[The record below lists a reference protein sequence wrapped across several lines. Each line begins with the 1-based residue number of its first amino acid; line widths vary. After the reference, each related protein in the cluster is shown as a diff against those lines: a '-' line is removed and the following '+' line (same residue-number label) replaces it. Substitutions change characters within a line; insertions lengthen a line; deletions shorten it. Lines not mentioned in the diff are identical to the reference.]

1 MINKIVRFFLYN
13 RVVTIV
19 VLLLF
24 VLWGLIHSPFKTAI
38 NNYIPYDPVAVD
50 AIPDIGD
57 NQQIVFTNWP
67 GRSPQDIED
76 QVTYPLTTSL
86 LGIPGVK
93 SIRSNSMFGFSS
105 INIIFKDDVEF
116 YFGRTRIL
124 EKINSLPPNTLPEGV
139 QPTLGPDAT
148 AVGQVFWYTL
158 EGRDEEGNPTG
169 GWNLEELR
177 STQDFL
183 VKYALMSAD
192 GVAEVASVGGFV
204 KEYQIDVDP
213 NALKAY
219 DVTLQQ
225 VMNAVQNSNLDVGAR
240 TIEVNSAEYFVRGI
254 GYIKDLSDL
263 EESVVKVNNNI
274 PIRIKDV
281 AKVVE
286 GPSDRRGILDK
297 EGAEAVGGVVTARFG
312 ENPMLVIDHVKDKIN
327 SIQSGLPQKILEDG
341 TLSKVTIVPF
351 YDRSTLIKETIGTL
365 NEALIQEVLIT
376 VIVVLIMVWNL
387 RASVLI
393 SSLLPISVLMVFVV
407 MKYMGIVANIVSLS
421 GIAIA
426 IGTMVDIGIVMSEN
440 LIKHLDHRKGRKL
453 IQVIYD
459 ATEEV
464 SGAIVTAVATT
475 VVSFIPVFTLQASEG
490 KLFTPLAYTKTF
502 ALCASVVVALIFL
515 PSFAYYFFKSDQKKK
530 GAFLFKIISL
540 MIGVGLLFIKFTLGF
555 GVVLV
560 SLYSLFE
567 KQLKQYI
574 SEVNYDR
581 IKSGIVAFL
590 IIYLLAMDWLPLGAQ
605 ESDFKNFIFVAGLII
620 LILGGF
626 QLFIKIYPKI
636 LSKCLD
642 HKITFLSIVF
652 FIVFSG
658 ISAWQG
664 FATLFSPIQSIFS
677 SMNVDVTSSRAYQNM
692 SKAFPGIGSEFM
704 PSLSE
709 GSFLLMPTTMPN
721 AGVSEV
727 KKNLQLM
734 DMAVKSIPEVESVV
748 GKAGRTQSPLDP
760 APLSM
765 YENIINY
772 KTEYKVDEKGNRLR
786 FKVDEDGKYLKDDN
800 GNLIEDPN
808 GQYFRQWRDE
818 IQSPDD
824 IWQEIVKVTQ
834 LPGLTSAPKLQP
846 IETRLIMTQT
856 GMRAPMG
863 IKVYGPDLASIE
875 GFGIQLEQLLK
886 EVPSVK
892 KEAVFADRIVG
903 KPYLEIEIDRQ
914 KIARYG
920 MNVKDM
926 QMLLE
931 MVIGGMPL
939 TYTVEGRE
947 RFPVRLRYAR
957 EYRDNPDVLK
967 KFLVNVPLGIQVP
980 LEELAVI
987 KYTAGPQSIKSED
1000 TFLTGYV
1007 LLDKLPDYS
1016 EVQVVEEATA
1026 YIEAKIKNGDLVV
1039 PKGVS
1044 YKFSG
1049 NYENQLRASERL
1061 SIVMPICLMLIFFI
1075 LYLQFNSVKTTLMVF
1090 SGIIV
1095 AFSGGFLM
1103 LWMYSKP
1110 SFLDFTLLGT
1120 NMRALFDIGTVNL
1133 SVAVWVGFIAL
1144 FGIATDD
1151 GVLIATYLDQSFSK
1165 NAPQSVQEIRK
1176 AVLEGGMRRIR
1187 PSLMTTA
1194 TTLLAFIPILTST
1207 GRGADIM
1214 KPMAIPGFGGMTIA
1228 LLTLFV
1234 VPTLYCAVKEGA
1246 LSKSI
1251 TTNENQ

>member
-13 RVVTIV
+13 RIVTIV
-19 VLLLF
+19 MLLLVVF
-24 VLWGLIHSPFKTAI
+24 WGLMHSPFKTKI
-38 NNYIPYDPVAVD
+38 NNYIPYDPVSVD

-57 NQQIVFTNWP
+57 NQQIVFTNWS

-76 QVTYPLTTSL
+76 QITYPLTTSL

-93 SIRSNSMFGFSS
+93 SIRSNSMFGFST
-105 INIIFKDDVEF
+105 INIIFKDDIEF

-124 EKINSLPPNTLPEGV
+124 EKINSLSPGTLPEGV

-169 GWNLEELR
+169 GWDLEELR
-177 STQDFL
+177 TTQDFL

-192 GVAEVASVGGFV
+192 GVAEVASVGGHV

-219 DVTLQQ
+219 GVTLQQ
-225 VMNAVQNSNLDVGAR
+225 VMNAVRNSNLDVGAR
-240 TIEVNSAEYFVRGI
+240 TIEVNNTEYFVRGI
-254 GYIKDLSDL
+254 GYIKNLSDL
-263 EESVVKVNNNI
+263 EESVVKVNANI

-281 AKVVE
+281 AKVLE
-286 GPSDRRGILDK
+286 GPAVRRGILDK

-312 ENPMLVIDHVKDKIN
+312 ANPMLVVDHVKDKIKD
-327 SIQSGLPQKILEDG
+327 IQNGLPQKVLEDG
-341 TLSKVTIVPF
+341 TVSKMTIVPF
-351 YDRSTLIKETIGTL
+351 YDRSVLIKETLGTL
-365 NEALIQEVLIT
+365 NEALTQEILIT

-387 RASVLI
+387 RASMLI
-393 SSLLPISVLMVFVV
+393 SSLLPIAVLMVFII

-440 LIKHLDHRKGRKL
+440 LIKHLEYREDRKL
-453 IQVIYD
+453 VDLIYD
-459 ATEEV
+459 STAEV

-490 KLFTPLAYTKTF
+490 KLFTPLAFTKTF
-502 ALCASVVVALIFL
+502 ALCASVVVALVFL
-515 PSFAYYFFKSDQKKK
+515 PMFAYYFFRSNEKSK
-530 GAFLFKIISL
+530 GRLLLQICFFIFGIWLLFYSKVSL
-540 MIGVGLLFIKFTLGF
+540 GIGVILITSYNIFGEYIKGF
-555 GVVLV
+555 LPQGSYDKIRSILV
-560 SLYSLFE
+560 ALV
-567 KQLKQYI
+567 I
-574 SEVNYDR
+574 T
-581 IKSGIVAFL
+581 
-590 IIYLLAMDWLPLGAQ
+590 YLLAIDWLPLGAQ
-605 ESDFKNFIFVAGLII
+605 ESTFKNVIFVGGLIT

-626 QLFIKIYPKI
+626 QLFIYLYPK
-636 LSKCLD
+636 LLAKCLEN
-642 HKITFLSIVF
+642 KVSFLTLIFIV
-652 FIVFSG
+652 VFSG
-658 ISAWQG
+658 ISAWLG
-664 FATLFSPIQSIFS
+664 FPKLFSPFTDVGKKLG
-677 SMNVDVTSSRAYQNM
+677 VDITQTSAYKNM
-692 SKAFPGIGSEFM
+692 SALFPGIGSEFM

-721 AGVSEV
+721 AGISEV

-734 DMAVKSIPEVESVV
+734 DMAVKSIPEISSVV

-760 APLSM
+760 APISM

-772 KTEYKVDEKGNRLR
+772 KNEYKVDENGTRLR
-786 FKVDEDGKYLKDDN
+786 FKINSEGEYVRDEKGK
-800 GNLIEDPN
+800 LIEDPD
-808 GQYFRQWRDE
+808 GQYFRQWRDH
-818 IQSPDD
+818 IQSTDD
-824 IWQEIVKVTQ
+824 IWNEIVKVSS

-863 IKVYGPDLASIE
+863 IKVYGPDLATIE
-875 GFGIQLEQLLK
+875 SFGLQLEQLLK

-920 MNVKDM
+920 MNIRDM

-947 RFPVRLRYAR
+947 RFPVRMRYAR

-980 LEELAVI
+980 LEELADINYV
-987 KYTAGPQSIKSED
+987 AGPQSIKSED

-1007 LLDKLPDYS
+1007 LLDKKEGFS
-1016 EVQVVEEATA
+1016 EVQVVDQSME
-1026 YIEAKIKNGDLVV
+1026 YLQSKINSGKLVV

-1044 YKFSG
+1044 FKFSG
-1049 NYENQLRASERL
+1049 NYENQLRATKRL
-1061 SIVMPICLMLIFFI
+1061 SFVMPICLMLIFFI
-1075 LYLQFNSVKTTLMVF
+1075 LYLQFKSVRTTFMVF
-1090 SGIIV
+1090 SGIAV

-1103 LWMYSKP
+1103 LWLYSKP
-1110 SFLDFTLLGT
+1110 GFLDVTILGT
-1120 NMRALFDIGTVNL
+1120 NMQDLFNVGSVNL

-1151 GVLIATYLDQSFSK
+1151 GVLIATYLDQSFSRHQPK
-1165 NAPQSVQEIRK
+1165 TIAGIRK

-1214 KPMAIPGFGGMTIA
+1214 KPMAIPGFGGMTVA

-1234 VPTLYCAVKEGA
+1234 VPTLYCAVEEASLLK
-1246 LSKSI
+1246 SKR
-1251 TTNENQ
+1251 

>member
-1 MINKIVRFFLYN
+1 MINKVVRFFLYN

-19 VLLLF
+19 VLLMVLF
-24 VLWGLIHSPFKTAI
+24 WGLMHSPFRSAI
-38 NNYIPYDPVAVD
+38 NDYIPNNPVAVD

-76 QVTYPLTTSL
+76 QITYPLTTSL

-93 SIRSNSMFGFSS
+93 SIRSNSMFGFST

-124 EKINSLPPNTLPEGV
+124 EKINSLPVATLPEGV

-148 AVGQVFWYTL
+148 AVGQVYWYTL

-169 GWNLEELR
+169 GWDLEELR

-183 VKYALMSAD
+183 VRYALMAAD
-192 GVAEVASVGGFV
+192 GVSEVASVGGFV

-225 VMNAVQNSNLDVGAR
+225 VMNAVRNSNLDVGAR
-240 TIEVNSAEYFVRGI
+240 TIEVNNAEYFVRGI
-254 GYIKDLSDL
+254 GYIKSLNDL
-263 EESVVKVNNNI
+263 EEAVVKVNKNI
-274 PIRIKDV
+274 PIRIKDI
-281 AKVVE
+281 AKVLE
-286 GPSDRRGILDK
+286 GPAVRRGILDK

-312 ENPMLVIDHVKDKIN
+312 ANPMLVVDNVKEKIQE
-327 SIQSGLPQKILEDG
+327 IQSGLPQKTLEDG
-341 TLSKVTIVPF
+341 TISKVTIVPF
-351 YDRSTLIKETIGTL
+351 YDRSILIKETLGTL
-365 NEALIQEVLIT
+365 NEALTQEILIT

-387 RASVLI
+387 RASMLI
-393 SSLLPISVLMVFVV
+393 SSLLPIAVLIVFVV

-440 LIKHLDHRKGRKL
+440 LIKHLEYRKGRKL
-453 IQVIYD
+453 VDLIYD

-490 KLFTPLAYTKTF
+490 KLFSPLAYTKTF
-502 ALCASVVVALIFL
+502 ALCASVVVALVFL
-515 PSFAYYFFKSDQKKK
+515 PTFAYYFFRSSQKKK
-530 GAFLFKIISL
+530 ATSIFQGVSILLGVVLLFFKVS
-540 MIGVGLLFIKFTLGF
+540 IGVG
-555 GVVLV
+555 VLV
-560 SLYSLFE
+560 LSIYNIFE
-567 KQLKQYI
+567 KPIRNYLSEQL
-574 SEVNYDR
+574 YDR
-581 IKSGIVAFL
+581 FRSGIVAF
-590 IIYLLAMDWLPLGAQ
+590 IIAYMLAMDWLPLGAQ
-605 ESDFKNFIFVAGLII
+605 ESDFKNFLFVAGLIV

-626 QLFIKIYPKI
+626 QLFIILYPKI
-636 LSKCLD
+636 LAKCLD
-642 HKITFLSIVF
+642 NKVTFLSIIF
-652 FIVFSG
+652 FVVFSG
-658 ISAWQG
+658 MSAWVG
-664 FATLFSPIQSIFS
+664 FAQLFSPFTTVF
-677 SMNVDVTSSRAYQNM
+677 NTLGVDITATRPYQNM
-692 SKAFPGIGSEFM
+692 HKTFPGIGSEFM

-721 AGVSEV
+721 AGISEV

-734 DMAVKSIPEVESVV
+734 DMAVKNIPEIESVV

-772 KTEYKVDEKGNRLR
+772 KNEYKVDENGNRMR
-786 FKVDEDGKYLKDDN
+786 FKIAADGSYLRDKKGD
-800 GNLIEDPN
+800 LIQDTD
-808 GQYFRQWRDE
+808 GQYFRQWRE
-818 IQSPDD
+818 HIHSPDD
-824 IWQEIVKVTQ
+824 IWQEIVKATH

-863 IKVYGPDLASIE
+863 IKVYGPDLETIE
-875 GFGIQLEQLLK
+875 NFGIHLEKILK

-903 KPYLEIEIDRQ
+903 KPYLEIEIDRL

-920 MNVKDM
+920 MSIKDM
-926 QMLLE
+926 QTLLE

-947 RFPVRLRYAR
+947 RFPVRMRYAR
-957 EYRDNPDVLK
+957 EYRDNPDVLR

-980 LEELAVI
+980 LEELADINYV
-987 KYTAGPQSIKSED
+987 AGPQSIKSED

-1007 LLDKLPDYS
+1007 LLDKLPTYS
-1016 EVQVVEEATA
+1016 EVQVVDEATE
-1026 YIEAKIKNGDLVV
+1026 YIQSKIKEGTLVV

-1049 NYENQLRASERL
+1049 NYENQIRAAKRL
-1061 SIVMPICLMLIFFI
+1061 SIVMPICLLMIFFI
-1075 LYLQFNSVKTTLMVF
+1075 LYLQFKSLKTTLMVF
-1090 SGIIV
+1090 SGIAV

-1103 LWMYSKP
+1103 LWLYSKP
-1110 SFLDFTLLGT
+1110 DFLDFTLLGT
-1120 NMRALFDIGTVNL
+1120 NMRTLFNVETVNL

-1151 GVLIATYLDQSFSK
+1151 GVLIATYLDQSFEK
-1165 NAPQSVQEIRK
+1165 NSPATVTAIRK

-1214 KPMAIPGFGGMTIA
+1214 KPMAIPGFGGMTVA

-1234 VPTLYCAVKEGA
+1234 VPTLYCAVKESR
-1246 LSKSI
+1246 LSKI
-1251 TTNENQ
+1251 K

>member
-13 RVVTIV
+13 RVVTVAALILV
-19 VLLLF
+19 VF
-24 VLWGLIHSPFKTAI
+24 WGLMHSPFKSKI
-38 NNYIPYDPVAVD
+38 NEYIPYNPVSVD

-57 NQQIVFTNWP
+57 NQQIVFTKWS

-76 QVTYPLTTSL
+76 QITYPLTTSL

-93 SIRSNSMFGFSS
+93 SIRSNSMFGFST
-105 INIIFKDDVEF
+105 INIIFDDETEF

-124 EKINSLPPNTLPEGV
+124 EKINSLPPGTLPDGV

-148 AVGQVFWYTL
+148 AVGQVYWYTL
-158 EGRDEEGNPTG
+158 EGRDPEGNPTG
-169 GWNLEELR
+169 GWDLDELR

-192 GVAEVASVGGFV
+192 GVSEVASVGGFV

-219 DVTLQQ
+219 NVTLQQ
-225 VMNAVQNSNLDVGAR
+225 VMNSVRNSNLDVGAR
-240 TIEVNSAEYFVRGI
+240 TIEVNNAEYFVRGI
-254 GYIKDLSDL
+254 GYIKNLSDL
-263 EESVVKVNNNI
+263 EEAVIKVNENV

-286 GPSDRRGILDK
+286 GPAVRRGILDK

-312 ENPMLVIDHVKDKIN
+312 ANPMLVVDNVKAKIQD
-327 SIQSGLPQKILEDG
+327 IQSGMPQKVLPDG
-341 TLSKVTIVPF
+341 TVSKLTIVPF
-351 YDRSTLIKETIGTL
+351 YDRSTLIKETLGTL
-365 NEALIQEVLIT
+365 NEALIQEILIT

-387 RASVLI
+387 RASMLI
-393 SSLLPISVLMVFVV
+393 SSLLPIAVLMVFIV

-440 LIKHLDHRKGRKL
+440 LIKHLDRRGGRKL
-453 IQVIYD
+453 VDVIYD

-490 KLFTPLAYTKTF
+490 KLFSPLAYTKTF

-515 PSFAYYFFKSDQKKK
+515 PTFAYYFFKSTESK
-530 GAFLFKIISL
+530 GSRKNIGQYLFLVLGIGIMIFSKVSL
-540 MIGVGLLFIKFTLGF
+540 GL
-555 GVVLV
+555 GVVLI
-560 SLYSLFE
+560 SAYNIFE
-567 KQLKQYI
+567 KPIKKYI
-574 SEVNYDR
+574 PEGYYDKIR
-581 IKSGIVAFL
+581 SGIVAVV
-590 IIYLLAMDWLPLGAQ
+590 IAYLLAMDWLPLGAE
-605 ESDFKNFIFVAGLII
+605 ESNFKNFLFVGGLII

-626 QLFIKIYPKI
+626 QMFIKLYPKI
-636 LSKCLD
+636 LAKCLD
-642 HKITFLSIVF
+642 NKTTFLSIVLAV
-652 FIVFSG
+652 VFSG
-658 ISAWQG
+658 VSAWVG
-664 FATLFSPIQSIFS
+664 FAKLFSPFTTLGNKIG
-677 SMNVDVTSSRAYQNM
+677 VDFTESRAYQNM
-692 SKAFPGIGSEFM
+692 NKAFPGIGSEFM

-721 AGVSEV
+721 AGISEA
-727 KKNLQLM
+727 KRNLQLM
-734 DMAVKSIPEVESVV
+734 DMAVKNIPEIESVV
-748 GKAGRTQSPLDP
+748 GKSGRTESPLDP
-760 APLSM
+760 APISM

-772 KTEYKVDEKGNRLR
+772 KSEYKVDEDGNRLR
-786 FKVDEDGKYLKDDN
+786 FKVDEEGKYVRDDKGELVLDPDGK
-800 GNLIEDPN
+800 
-808 GQYFRQWRDE
+808 YFRQWRDE
-818 IQSPDD
+818 IKSPDD
-824 IWQEIVKVTQ
+824 IWQEIVKATH

-846 IETRLIMTQT
+846 IQTRLIMTQT

-863 IKVYGPDLASIE
+863 IKVFGPDLKTIE
-875 GFGIQLEQLLK
+875 GFGIQLEKILK

-903 KPYLEIEIDRQ
+903 KPYLEIELDRQ
-914 KIARYG
+914 KLARYG
-920 MNVKDM
+920 MSVKDM
-926 QMLLE
+926 QMTLE

-947 RFPVRLRYAR
+947 RYPVRLRYAR

-980 LEELAVI
+980 LEELAEI
-987 KYTAGPQSIKSED
+987 KYVAGPQSIKSED

-1007 LLDKLPDYS
+1007 LLDRKAEFS
-1016 EVQVVEEATA
+1016 EVQVVDQATD
-1026 YIEAKIKNGDLVV
+1026 YIQSKIDDGSLVV

-1049 NYENQLRASERL
+1049 NYENQIRAAKRL

-1075 LYLQFNSVKTTLMVF
+1075 LYLQFKSVKTTLMVF
-1090 SGIIV
+1090 SGIAV

-1103 LWMYSKP
+1103 LWLYSKP
-1110 SFLDFTLLGT
+1110 GFMDFTLLGT
-1120 NMRALFDIGTVNL
+1120 NMRHLFNVDTVNL

-1151 GVLIATYLDQSFSK
+1151 GVLIATYLDQSFASHTPNTVK
-1165 NAPQSVQEIRK
+1165 GIRQ
-1176 AVLEGGMRRIR
+1176 AVLEGGMKRIR

-1214 KPMAIPGFGGMTIA
+1214 KPMAIPGFGGMTVA

-1234 VPTLYCAVKEGA
+1234 VPTLYCAVKESA
-1246 LSKSI
+1246 LLKKK
-1251 TTNENQ
+1251 